1 MGIKLFAFSRRAAGT
16 TPEEFHAYWRDV
28 HARQIADDLSNKLP
42 CARLIQ
48 NYWLPTIRA
57 QIEIASNNPAKAIE
71 LLRRTERYELS
82 SASPMLPVYV
92 RATAFLTAKQGPAA
106 AGEFKKILEH
116 RGVVGNSP
124 IGALAHLGL
133 ARAFAVA
140 GNVSEARAAY
150 KNFFALWTDAD
161 EDIPILRE
169 ARSEFTSITAA
180 QNR

>member
-1 MGIKLFAFSRRAAGT
+1 
-16 TPEEFHAYWRDV
+16 
-28 HARQIADDLSNKLP
+28 
-42 CARLIQ
+42 
-48 NYWLPTIRA
+48 
-57 QIEIASNNPAKAIE
+57 
-71 LLRRTERYELS
+71 
-82 SASPMLPVYV
+82 MLPVYV
-92 RATAFLTAKQGPAA
+92 RATAFLTAKQGRAA

-140 GNVSEARAAY
+140 GNVPEARAAY
-150 KNFFALWTDAD
+150 KNFFALWKDAD

-169 ARSEFTSITAA
+169 ARAEFTSITAA